1 MDIHIVLAER
11 HYAVRHDDRI
21 TITQFGIFVHQ
32 ILLGFLV
39 LALYELLAT
48 EPAADVLLLVH
59 LLEHAFLDETT
70 LYLLLCQVVVSA
82 DVDMMNLHL
91 ILLLHID
98 IQYDL
103 VGCTGILTLG
113 DVYHSILVALV
124 LIIPGTQNL
133 GTVYGVG
140 RHLHTFEQTQLGLH
154 ILTLRLLQTDVVDG
168 RHARTHLQID
178 VQIDFVCYQRV
189 GIDFH
194 LREEAVLPVAL
205 HGVGN
210 LRAGDVY
217 LLTHGES
224 GDAGEHV
231 VLIVVHARHVDTAD
245 GHRAGRTGITYLR
258 IYNLVLCLHG
268 GCPQEGGHHQQY
280 LIYIHF
286 HPSFHFLLVL
296 RSCHICADAADSS
309 VWRGAGRLR

>member
-1 MDIHIVLAER
+1 MCLCSLEDTHLQIHRVTHDVHLHRVKVVEHITVVVVEVSHGIVISRYSLVEFLLIIHVSLLHVEDGAQHISGIESVAHPFDVAHVVLLSLLYFEMDIHIVLAER

-133 GTVYGVG
+133 GTVYHVG
-140 RHLHTFEQTQLGLH
+140 RHLIVLH
-154 ILTLRLLQTDVVDG
+154 QSDALLQVFTLTLLDADIVDL
-168 RHARTHLQID
+168 RDARTLGQFD
-178 VQIDFVCYQRV
+178 VQIGRISHEAIYAD
-189 GIDFH
+189 GHIA
-194 LREEAVLPVAL
+194 EETVLPVPL
-205 HGVGN
+205 HG
-210 LRAGDVY
+210 
-217 LLTHGES
+217 H
-224 GDAGEHV
+224 
-231 VLIVVHARHVDTAD
+231 
-245 GHRAGRTGITYLR
+245 
-258 IYNLVLCLHG
+258 
-268 GCPQEGGHHQQY
+268 
-280 LIYIHF
+280 
-286 HPSFHFLLVL
+286 
-296 RSCHICADAADSS
+296 
-309 VWRGAGRLR
+309 